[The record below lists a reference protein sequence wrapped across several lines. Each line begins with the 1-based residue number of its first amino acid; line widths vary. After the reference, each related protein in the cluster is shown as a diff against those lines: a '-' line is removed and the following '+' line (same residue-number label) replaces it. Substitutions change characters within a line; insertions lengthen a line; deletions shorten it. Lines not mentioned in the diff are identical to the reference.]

1 MFTLR
6 NLVLPPYHFVG
17 RGLLRASNVVAAA
30 TPSTTPRRWNPP
42 TSASAVAATER
53 EEGTKKEIKL
63 SVVNP
68 GSAADLP
75 PVTASRAGLTLWV
88 GELFNLV
95 ATLSS
100 LRSRLIMF
108 TDTELA

>member
-30 TPSTTPRRWNPP
+30 TPSTTPRRWKWNHPP
-42 TSASAVAATER
+42 TSASAVASATER
-53 EEGTKKEIKL
+53 EEGAKKEIKL

-75 PVTASRAGLTLWV
+75 PVAASRAGLTLWV
-88 GELFNLV
+88 GG
-95 ATLSS
+95 
-100 LRSRLIMF
+100 
-108 TDTELA
+108 

>member
-6 NLVLPPYHFVG
+6 NFVLPPYHFVG
-17 RGLLRASNVVAAA
+17 RGLLRASNVAAA
-30 TPSTTPRRWNPP
+30 TPSTTPRRWNRP
-42 TSASAVAATER
+42 TSAVAATER

-75 PVTASRAGLTLWV
+75 PVTATASRAGLTLWV
-88 GELFNLV
+88 GALFNLV
-95 ATLSS
+95 ANS
-100 LRSRLIMF
+100 
-108 TDTELA
+108 

>member
-17 RGLLRASNVVAAA
+17 HGLLRGTHVAAM
-30 TPSTTPRRWNPP
+30 TPSTTPRRRNRP
-42 TSASAVAATER
+42 TSASAVAVTER

-88 GELFNLV
+88 GALFNL
-95 ATLSS
+95 SS
-100 LRSRLIMF
+100 LSGAGGLCSQSW
-108 TDTELA
+108 A